1 MDPTH
6 NPEFTSC
13 EVYMAN
19 TTLEYMMELTEQLFR
34 ELVHIVHS
42 TTCITVQ
49 DTCIDFSQPFHR
61 IDVYEGLIQCGI
73 HLPEDLHTPEA
84 LQSML
89 HICHEHGIQEP
100 NPITNSRVLDKIIHE
115 FIESKCVEPTFLLHH
130 PVILS
135 PLAKCDDARVGICVL
150 V

>member
-89 HICHEHGIQEP
+89 HICHEHGIQVRLMCVK
-100 NPITNSRVLDKIIHE
+100 NKKSRCQQYKQ
-115 FIESKCVEPTFLLHH
+115 LHTST
-130 PVILS
+130 PAG
-135 PLAKCDDARVGICVL
+135 AKSHNEQ
-150 V
+150 